1 MAENQNKKSNKKLI
15 FGIVALLAV
24 VAILATVFFVFREK
38 PVEGAKAITIEI
50 IDDAQNSTVYEVNT
64 DAEFLA
70 GAMEDAEGLEFSGYE
85 DPTYGLTITTINGVT
100 ADFNTGNA
108 YWSYYVNGGYC
119 NYGASSQPV
128 EDGDAFVIKYE
139 VYVAE

>member
-1 MAENQNKKSNKKLI
+1 MAENKKGNKKLI
-15 FGIVALLAV
+15 LGIVALVAV
-24 VAILATVFFVFREK
+24 VAMLATVFLVFREK
-38 PVEGAKAITIEI
+38 PVEGAKSITIEI

-70 GAMEDAEGLEFSGYE
+70 EAMEDAEGLEFSGYE
-85 DPTYGLTITTINGVT
+85 DPAYGLTITTINGVT

-108 YWSYYVNGGYC
+108 YWSYYVNDDYC

-128 EDGDAFVIKYE
+128 EDGDAFVIRYE
-139 VYVAE
+139 VYE

>member
-1 MAENQNKKSNKKLI
+1 MKHTNKSSLY
-15 FGIVALLAV
+15 
-24 VAILATVFFVFREK
+24 
-38 PVEGAKAITIEI
+38 I
-50 IDDAQNSTVYEVNT
+50 IGS
-64 DAEFLA
+64 
-70 GAMEDAEGLEFSGYE
+70 
-85 DPTYGLTITTINGVT
+85 LTITTINGVT

-139 VYVAE
+139 VYTTE